1 MAYTAYRTWT
11 TGEIVTAALMNEQV
25 KDNGLLTAPAIMTA
39 QGDLIYGSAANT
51 PARLAKDANSTRSLT
66 NTGTS
71 NNPAWAQVALATG
84 VSGTLPVGNGGTG
97 ITSLGSNVA
106 TFLGTPSSAN
116 LRSALTDET
125 GTGAAVFATSP
136 TLVTPALGTPASG
149 VLTNATGLPISG
161 IANGTDGELITWNA
175 SGVAAAVAVGS
186 NDQVL
191 TSNGAGAAP
200 TFQAAAGG
208 GKIGQVVQDSLL
220 TVFTST
226 SSSFTDITGLAV
238 AITPTASSSK
248 ILVHFSLVG
257 SQNVGVERAA
267 FRLMRDSTAISV
279 GTAAG
284 SRTPLTGEFAQFNA
298 SVLSGPLGGVF
309 LDSPSSTS
317 ELTYKLQV
325 RTPSE
330 VYINRTDDYE
340 DAATAGNYASNIVV
354 MEVLA

>member
-1 MAYTAYRTWT
+1 MGWT
-11 TGEIVTAALMNEQV
+11 FYNSSGQRLS
-25 KDNGLLTAPAIMTA
+25 
-39 QGDLIYGSAANT
+39 SAATNISVLDIDGAT
-51 PARLAKDANSTRSLT
+51 EMGAAIVDADLLIIDDGAGGTNKSVLASRI
-66 NTGTS
+66 
-71 NNPAWAQVALATG
+71 ATYIG
-84 VSGTLPVGNGGTG
+84 PGSGT
-97 ITSLGSNVA
+97 
-106 TFLGTPSSAN
+106 
-116 LRSALTDET
+116 
-125 GTGAAVFATSP
+125 
-136 TLVTPALGTPASG
+136 
-149 VLTNATGLPISG
+149 
-161 IANGTDGELITWNA
+161 
-175 SGVAAAVAVGS
+175 
-186 NDQVL
+186 
-191 TSNGAGAAP
+191 
-200 TFQAAAGG
+200 
-208 GKIGQVVQDSLL
+208 IGQVVQDSLL